1 MCSCHSIPECCVIF
15 SGVKLS
21 MGSFVLFIIEKLFVS
36 AIDFN
41 SKSEDLL
48 TSARVI
54 AIELYK
60 EYDIIVMSFKFIR
73 IQISSVNVHH

>member
-1 MCSCHSIPECCVIF
+1 MQLMEIYKWYIT
-15 SGVKLS
+15 
-21 MGSFVLFIIEKLFVS
+21 EKLLVS

-41 SKSEDLL
+41 SKFENLL